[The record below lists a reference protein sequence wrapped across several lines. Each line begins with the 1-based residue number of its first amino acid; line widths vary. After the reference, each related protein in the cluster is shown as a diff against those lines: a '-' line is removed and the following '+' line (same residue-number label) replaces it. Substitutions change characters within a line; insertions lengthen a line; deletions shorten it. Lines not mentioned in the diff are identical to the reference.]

1 MITKEKLVDEL
12 EEALN
17 TEESAVP
24 LYAKHIS
31 STLFLSGFTDK
42 SCSRIKEIL
51 SELASDS
58 DRHTH
63 MFEQLIEHV
72 KSGGKDVY

>member
-1 MITKEKLVDEL
+1 MITKEKLIDEL
-12 EEALN
+12 EESLN

-24 LYAKHIS
+24 LYTKHIS

-42 SCSRIKEIL
+42 SCSRIEEIL

-58 DRHTH
+58 DRHAS
-63 MFEQLIEHV
+63 MFKQLIEHV
-72 KSGGKDVY
+72 KSGVKDVY

>member
-1 MITKEKLVDEL
+1 MITKEKLIDQL
-12 EEALN
+12 EECLN
-17 TEESAVP
+17 TEESAIP
-24 LYAKHIS
+24 LYAKHIN
-31 STLFLSGFTDK
+31 STLFLSGFTDD

-58 DRHTH
+58 DHHTS